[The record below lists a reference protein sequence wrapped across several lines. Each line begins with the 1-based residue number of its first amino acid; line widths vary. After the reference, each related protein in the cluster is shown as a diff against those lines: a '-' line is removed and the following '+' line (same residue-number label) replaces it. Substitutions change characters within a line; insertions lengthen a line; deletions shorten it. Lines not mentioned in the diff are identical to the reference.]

1 MPTYRLTL
9 LGIVLSVSL
18 GLLLPTAE
26 FSQVPSKPSS
36 VPPSAAPGT
45 SGISSQQQD
54 LAEQQ
59 DLQGAIDGAAND
71 RAALVKNLEAFL
83 KKYPQSSKRPQIYR
97 ALVES
102 SLQLRD
108 FSRAVDYSERLLS
121 LNPEDI
127 SNTVLTIQL
136 LDRYGDVPGYRRAV
150 FYCSRVLEYVQHT
163 PQTEKSPRVSPEDWE
178 VSKKRDRSSLLLVRG
193 GLYQK
198 LNDFPDSQKDF
209 EASYALIPNPAA
221 AERLGALAER
231 NKDSN
236 AAIQQYARAFALS
249 DGTNGTTSRAE
260 LRKKIGNVWKLA
272 HGSEDGLGDYLL
284 SAFDA
289 TNAAISPAKISR
301 NPNGKEP
308 YDFVLR
314 KVADTGQIRLADA
327 RGKIVVLSFWA
338 TWCGPCRELEP
349 YFERVAAHFAGR
361 NDLLFYALNCDD
373 DESLVLPFLQE
384 EKPKTPTL
392 FADGL
397 DRLLGV
403 NSFPTTVIL
412 DRTGKIAFRMDG
424 FDPDGFEKSLTGAIE
439 RTAQGLGGSSPSAAL
454 NP

>member
-1 MPTYRLTL
+1 M
-9 LGIVLSVSL
+9 VCL
-18 GLLLPTAE
+18 GLLFPSPAS
-26 FSQVPSKPSS
+26 SQAPSKPPS
-36 VPPSAAPGT
+36 VPPSPAPGT
-45 SGISSQQQD
+45 SGINPQQQN
-54 LAEQQ
+54 LVEQQ
-59 DLQGAIDGAAND
+59 ELQTAINGAAND

-83 KKYPQSSKRPQIYR
+83 KKYPQSSHRPQIYR

-127 SNTVLTIQL
+127 SNAVLAIQL
-136 LDRYGDVPGYRRAV
+136 LDRYGDLPGYRRAV
-150 FYCSRVLEYVQHT
+150 FYCSRVMEYVQHT
-163 PQTEKSPRVSPEDWE
+163 PQTEKSPRVSQEDWE
-178 VSKKRDRSSLLLVRG
+178 VSKKRDRSSLLQIRG
-193 GLYQK
+193 DLYQK
-198 LNDFPDSQKDF
+198 LNDLPDAQKDF
-209 EASYALIPNPAA
+209 EASYALLPSPAA

-231 NKDSN
+231 NKDPN
-236 AAIQQYARAFALS
+236 TAIQQYARAFALS
-249 DGTNGTTSRAE
+249 DGTDGASSRAD

-289 TNAAISPAKISR
+289 TNAALSPPKISR

-314 KVADTGQIRLADA
+314 KVANDGQIRLADA
-327 RGKIVVLSFWA
+327 KGKIVVLSFWA

-349 YFERVAAHFAGR
+349 YFERVAARFAGR

-373 DESLVLPFLQE
+373 DESLVLPYLKE
-384 EKPKTPTL
+384 EKPKTPAL

-403 NSFPTTVIL
+403 SSFPTTVIL
-412 DRTGKIAFRMDG
+412 DRTGKIALRMDG
-424 FDPDGFEKSLTGAIE
+424 FDPNGFEKSLTDAIE
-439 RTAQGLGGSSPSAAL
+439 RAAQGPGGSSSSTAL